1 MDTIFPLLLVGVLFF
16 ALGTGIWVALSL
28 ILVGM
33 VALSTRPIPMLD
45 VVASNLW
52 SSSRSWD
59 LAALPMFIWM
69 GEILFRSR
77 LSSDMFSGLAPLM
90 QRLPGRLLHVN
101 IMGCAIFAAV
111 SGSSAATTATIGRI
125 SLPELRSRGY
135 DTRQSLGSLAGA
147 GTLGLL
153 IPPSIIFIV
162 YGAAIEE
169 SVARLF
175 LAGVF
180 PGLVLTGLLMG
191 WIILWSLLNPQRMPA
206 AEPRVSWFEAFKAL
220 RKLLPVV
227 VLIIGVI
234 GVIYTGLASPTESAA
249 LGVAMSLLIA
259 WRQRV
264 LTWTAF
270 KDGLLG
276 ATRVSCMIAVIL
288 AGAAVLTVA
297 MGFTGIPRQLAAWIS
312 TLGLSATE
320 LLLVLTLFFIVLGC
334 FLDGISLVLLA
345 SAVIMPMVIQAGFDP
360 IWFGVYLVI
369 VIEMSQITPPVGMNL
384 FVIQGLTGQPLTRIA
399 WAALPPFMLLLLMV
413 ILLAMFPG
421 LATWLPDTM
430 FSR

>member
-1 MDTIFPLLLVGVLFF
+1 MDATFPLLLVGVLLLV
-16 ALGTGIWVALSL
+16 LGAGVWVSISL
-28 ILVGM
+28 ILVGLL
-33 VALSTRPIPMLD
+33 ALSSKPLPMLD

-125 SLPELRSRGY
+125 SLPELQARGY
-135 DTRQSLGSLAGA
+135 DERQALGSLAGA

-153 IPPSIIFIV
+153 IPPSVIFIV

-180 PGLVLTGLLMG
+180 PGMVLAGLMMG
-191 WIILWSLLNPQRMPA
+191 WIIVWSLLHPQRMPA
-206 AEPRVSWFEAFKAL
+206 AEPRVSWLQAFFAL

-227 VLIIGVI
+227 VLIAGVI

-249 LGVAMSLLIA
+249 LGVALSLLIA
-259 WRQRV
+259 WRQGV
-264 LTWTAF
+264 LSWAAF
-270 KDGLLG
+270 REGLLG
-276 ATRVSCMIAVIL
+276 ATRVSCMIAFIL

-297 MGFTGIPRQLAAWIS
+297 MGFTGIPRQLAAWIV
-312 TLGLSATE
+312 TLGLDANE
-320 LLLVLTLFFIVLGC
+320 LLVVLTLFFIALGC

-345 SAVIMPMVIQAGFDP
+345 TAVIMPMVIQAGFDP

-369 VIEMSQITPPVGMNL
+369 VIEMAQITPPVGMNL
-384 FVIQGLTGQPLTRIA
+384 FVIQGLTGKPLARIA
-399 WAALPPFMLLLLMV
+399 RAALPSFLLLLLTIV
-413 ILLAMFPG
+413 LLAAFPG